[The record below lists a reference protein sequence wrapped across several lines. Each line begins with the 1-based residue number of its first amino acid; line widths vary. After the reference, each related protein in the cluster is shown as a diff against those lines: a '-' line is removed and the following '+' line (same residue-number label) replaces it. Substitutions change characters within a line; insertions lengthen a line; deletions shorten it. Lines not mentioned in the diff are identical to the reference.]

1 MVSIPASSS
10 EQQSDNTQFTSLSQ
24 ANEEGNFIS
33 MATTRPVVMV
43 PESVLQS
50 VQEGGQTVILEDGE
64 NKLRVAVGDNEHC
77 TGTQQMS
84 VELQHTDSAYENDA
98 SPQIPVVME
107 TEQRVS
113 VAMETTDVVP
123 APITTSQDLGV
134 RIETDSEQPKQQVTT
149 RENSPKVTEEEQSLQ
164 DYNIPA
170 SCAAE
175 SSGTE
180 SISVSLLFA
189 SSQQQLAVEE
199 PAVTTHT
206 DTVSAVNNTPA
217 VFSQ

>member
-1 MVSIPASSS
+1 
-10 EQQSDNTQFTSLSQ
+10 
-24 ANEEGNFIS
+24 

-64 NKLRVAVGDNEHC
+64 NKLHVGVRDSEHC

-84 VELQHTDSAYENDA
+84 VELQHTESAYENNDA
-98 SPQIPVVME
+98 SPQIPVIME
-107 TEQRVS
+107 TDQRVS
-113 VAMETTDVVP
+113 VAMETNGVVP
-123 APITTSQDLGV
+123 APVSTSQDLGV
-134 RIETDSEQPKQQVTT
+134 SIETDSEQQATT
-149 RENSPKVTEEEQSLQ
+149 HENSLKVTEEEQSLQ

-170 SCAAE
+170 SCAAQ
-175 SSGTE
+175 SSGIDP
-180 SISVSLLFA
+180 ISVSLLFA
-189 SSQQQLAVEE
+189 NSQQQLPVPLDE

-206 DTVSAVNNTPA
+206 DTVSAVNNTPT

>member
-1 MVSIPASSS
+1 
-10 EQQSDNTQFTSLSQ
+10 
-24 ANEEGNFIS
+24 

-64 NKLRVAVGDNEHC
+64 NKLHVGVRDSEHC

-84 VELQHTDSAYENDA
+84 VELQHTESAYENNDA

-107 TEQRVS
+107 TVQRVS
-113 VAMETTDVVP
+113 VAMETNDVVP
-123 APITTSQDLGV
+123 APVTTSQDLGV
-134 RIETDSEQPKQQVTT
+134 SIETHSEHPKQQATT
-149 RENSPKVTEEEQSLQ
+149 HENSLKVTEEEQRLQ

-170 SCAAE
+170 SCAAQ
-175 SSGTE
+175 SSGTDP
-180 SISVSLLFA
+180 ISVSLLFA
-189 SSQQQLAVEE
+189 NSQQQLPVDE

>member
-1 MVSIPASSS
+1 
-10 EQQSDNTQFTSLSQ
+10 
-24 ANEEGNFIS
+24 

-64 NKLRVAVGDNEHC
+64 NKLHVAVRDSEHC

-84 VELQHTDSAYENDA
+84 VELQHTESAYENNDA

-107 TEQRVS
+107 TDQRVS
-113 VAMETTDVVP
+113 VAMETNDVVP
-123 APITTSQDLGV
+123 APVTTSQDLGV
-134 RIETDSEQPKQQVTT
+134 SIETHSEHPKQQAITH
-149 RENSPKVTEEEQSLQ
+149 ENSLKVTEEEQSLQ
-164 DYNIPA
+164 DYNISA
-170 SCAAE
+170 SCAAQ
-175 SSGTE
+175 SSGTDP
-180 SISVSLLFA
+180 ISVSLLFA
-189 SSQQQLAVEE
+189 NSQQQLPVDE

>member
-1 MVSIPASSS
+1 
-10 EQQSDNTQFTSLSQ
+10 
-24 ANEEGNFIS
+24 

-64 NKLRVAVGDNEHC
+64 NKLRVTVRESEHC
-77 TGTQQMS
+77 TGTQPMS
-84 VELQHTDSAYENDA
+84 VELQHTESAYENNDA

-107 TEQRVS
+107 TDQRVS
-113 VAMETTDVVP
+113 VAMETNVVVP
-123 APITTSQDLGV
+123 APVTTSQDLGV
-134 RIETDSEQPKQQVTT
+134 SIETNSEQPKQQATT
-149 RENSPKVTEEEQSLQ
+149 HENSLKVTEEEQSLQ

-170 SCAAE
+170 SCAGQ
-175 SSGTE
+175 SSGTDP
-180 SISVSLLFA
+180 ISVSLLFA
-189 SSQQQLAVEE
+189 NSQQQLPVDE
-199 PAVTTHT
+199 PAVTSHT